1 MIRFLRA
8 FAWLRW
14 RLLLNGVRGSRRRD
28 TLEQISRLLALVMPA
43 LIVALSLGSITMV
56 AAAGFLGGH
65 ALTSGQFAPN
75 VVVLVARGL
84 LVVATALVVFMPV
97 GGAAQTTSTKYSRLL
112 LLPIPARG
120 LHLVEVLAGLT
131 DPWILF
137 ILPGLVLF
145 GVGLAVGGWFG
156 VATLVMAAGVALA
169 AVLASIGA
177 LVSFLVSWLFR
188 DRRRAELLT
197 VVFIMALSTV
207 ALVPQFIG
215 VGQSARIRADAAA
228 GRPKADMTL
237 ARFEA
242 SLPRWTRALPSEMF
256 GRVVTRAAVDSRPY
270 AAAGWL
276 AGLMA
281 EAALFFVLSGM
292 VHRRLLQSA
301 GGSSS
306 RRRKAVALRRP
317 WRIPGVSAPAS
328 AVAWVMA
335 RTALRSVR
343 GRIAILL
350 PGPMLALVSLVM
362 LRAPEEGAWIAAI
375 PSQSHLAFG
384 ASLMFVILA
393 IQPFTMNQFA
403 SDRTGLTQQWL
414 LPISATDLVRGKAIG
429 GGVLFVLAMLVSAV
443 AVLLALGGGSP
454 LAWAMTAV
462 GGLAIYITITPV
474 AALLS
479 AWFPVVADLSKPGSG
494 GNPHTAPAM
503 LGMFLVL
510 IAGVPVAV
518 IAVPGLLPVPA
529 PAGSLLLMIVWLVVV
544 LAIAWPL
551 LGLVSRA
558 VTARRENLFLTIAK

>member
-28 TLEQISRLLALVMPA
+28 TFEQISRLLALVVPA
-43 LIVALSLGSITMV
+43 MIVVMSLGSILLV

-65 ALTSGQFAPN
+65 ALTSGQFAPD

-120 LHLVEVLAGLT
+120 LHLVEVLAGLA

-137 ILPGLVLF
+137 ILPGLLLF
-145 GVGLAVGGWFG
+145 AVGLAVGGWVG
-156 VATLVMAAGVALA
+156 VAALVLAAGAALA
-169 AVLASIGA
+169 AVLASVGA

-188 DRRRAELLT
+188 ERRRAELLT
-197 VVFIMALSTV
+197 VLFIMAISTV
-207 ALVPQFIG
+207 AFLPQFL
-215 VGQSARIRADAAA
+215 GQGQRARQRADAAA
-228 GRPKADMTL
+228 GRPKADMTM

-242 SLPRWTRALPSEMF
+242 SLPAWTRALPSEMF
-256 GRVVTRAAVDSRPY
+256 GRVVTRAAIDRRPN

-276 AGLMA
+276 AGLLA
-281 EAALFFVLSGM
+281 EAALFFMLSGM
-292 VHRRLLQSA
+292 VHRRLLEAA
-301 GGSSS
+301 GGSAS
-306 RRRKAVALRRP
+306 RRRKAVVLRRP
-317 WRIPGVSAPAS
+317 WRIPGVSAQAS

-350 PGPMLALVSLVM
+350 PGPMLALVSLVL
-362 LRAPEEGAWIAAI
+362 LRSPEEASWTAQV
-375 PSQSHLAFG
+375 STQSHLAFA
-384 ASLMFVILA
+384 ASLIFVILA

-414 LPISATDLVRGKAIG
+414 LPINATDLVRGKAIG
-429 GGVLFVLAMLVSAV
+429 GGVLFGLAMLVSAV
-443 AVLLALGGGSP
+443 AVALALGGGSP
-454 LAWAMTAV
+454 LAWAMTSV

-479 AWFPVVADLSKPGSG
+479 AWLPVVADLSKSGAG
-494 GNPHTAPAM
+494 GNPHTASAM
-503 LGMFLVL
+503 LGMLLVL
-510 IAGVPVAV
+510 IAGLPVAV
-518 IAVPGLLPVPA
+518 IGVPGLLPIPA
-529 PAGSLLLMIVWLVVV
+529 PEGSLMAMIVWLTVVV
-544 LAIAWPL
+544 AITWPL
-551 LGLVSRA
+551 LGVVSRA